1 LAAYV
6 GFLGGN
12 DPVQQLFFAKHL
24 LAASVMSAPA
34 TIVISKMLLPQTEEI
49 DERLEITD
57 EKIGTNVIEAIAVGT
72 EDGLKLAFNI
82 AAMLIV
88 FIALIAMVNYIL
100 NNVVGHYTGLN
111 EIIANLTAGQYT
123 GLTLQFVLGYACA
136 PFVWLLGI
144 AKSDMIYIG
153 QLLGEKTILNEFV
166 AYTTLG
172 KMKEQHLLQDP
183 KSIIMATYI
192 LSGFAN
198 FSSIGIQVGGIGS
211 LAPNKRGMLSEL
223 GMKALLGGTI
233 ASLLTATIV
242 GMLT

>member
-1 LAAYV
+1 
-6 GFLGGN
+6 
-12 DPVQQLFFAKHL
+12 
-24 LAASVMSAPA
+24 
-34 TIVISKMLLPQTEEI
+34 
-49 DERLEITD
+49 
-57 EKIGTNVIEAIAVGT
+57 
-72 EDGLKLAFNI
+72 
-82 AAMLIV
+82 MLIV
-88 FIALIAMVNYIL
+88 FIAMIAMCNYVMSDMI
-100 NNVVGHYTGLN
+100 GAWTGLN
-111 EIIANLTAGQYT
+111 EVILKATNGQYQ
-123 GLTLQFVLGYACA
+123 GLSLQFLLGYAMA
-136 PFVWLLGI
+136 PLVWLLGI

-172 KMKEQHLLQDP
+172 KMKESGVLQDP

-211 LAPNKRGMLSEL
+211 LAPNKRGMLSEM

-233 ASLLTATIV
+233 CTLLTATIV